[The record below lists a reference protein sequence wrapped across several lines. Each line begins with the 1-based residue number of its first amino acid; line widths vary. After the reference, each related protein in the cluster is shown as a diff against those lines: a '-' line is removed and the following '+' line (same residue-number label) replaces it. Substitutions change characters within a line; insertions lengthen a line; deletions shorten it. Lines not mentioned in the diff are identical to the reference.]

1 MGTLFLF
8 SGLSHKMRF
17 LEFLYWFGILGSVLL
32 LGDGGGGVD
41 GFKLLFEPQDLL
53 PVLPHSVAWPVLNSL
68 NNAVDLLPKFMG
80 AVSSEKDNVTWKG
93 TCFFENEAYIE
104 YTEPKEEGK
113 HGGAILHIKVPRKK
127 RKKQLTEIS
136 TLFFSWFLFC
146 GFQFLFCKISA
157 KSFSL
162 FVATGWET
170 Y

>member
-1 MGTLFLF
+1 VGTLFWF

-41 GFKLLFEPQDLL
+41 GFKLLFKPQDLL

-68 NNAVDLLPKFMG
+68 NNAVDLLPKFVG
-80 AVSSEKDNVTWKG
+80 AVASEKDNITWKG

-113 HGGAILHIKVPRKK
+113 HGGAILHIKVPQKKK
-127 RKKQLTEIS
+127 RKKQLTGIS
-136 TLFFSWFLFC
+136 TLFFS
-146 GFQFLFCKISA
+146 
-157 KSFSL
+157 
-162 FVATGWET
+162 
-170 Y
+170 